1 MSDNT
6 FYKIIFSGV
15 IFGITYF
22 TIDGLLKLARE
33 KNYLAKD
40 RSDLI
45 TQLADNRRELSQCQE
60 KLWQC
65 EKAILKK

>member
-1 MSDNT
+1 MPDNT

-22 TIDGLLKLARE
+22 TVDGLLKFARE
-33 KNYLAKD
+33 KNKLAMD

-45 TQLADNRRELSQCQE
+45 AQIADCRQQLSNCHESLRQC
-60 KLWQC
+60 
-65 EKAILKK
+65 KKPY

>member
-22 TIDGLLKLARE
+22 TVDGLLKLARE
-33 KNYLAKD
+33 KNKLAKD

-45 TQLADNRRELSQCQE
+45 AQLADYRQELSNCQDFGNV
-60 KLWQC
+60 
-65 EKAILKK
+65 KKPY